1 MSRKINIEI
10 GKKKEKARLF
20 KTADELL
27 QSKVIKGTHIELFSN
42 KEMSLEGC
50 AGVYEY
56 TDCYIRLN
64 VGKGSLILNGSDFDI
79 SSFEE
84 KTIVLK
90 GNISSIE
97 FCV

>member
-42 KEMSLEGC
+42 KEMIFEGC

>member
-42 KEMSLEGC
+42 KEMILEGC